1 QQVAC
6 AVGGGKTPEQ
16 CFNRWHDEYLRRV
29 ALEQQ
34 QQQQYTGVVQQGH
47 HRPSG
52 RGAASS
58 DSGSGGGSSSSS
70 IASSSANQH
79 VAMSLQQ
86 QQQQQRAQAAG
97 QGYPVYWRSSY
108 NGPPPAIQS
117 NTSGWPVPVEIDSN
131 YGQGGM
137 GAKCRGAGGMVAGPE
152 GGGGHDALRN
162 LALLATAAAKSEED
176 GGGVKRENDGTF
188 GGV

>member
-1 QQVAC
+1 QQVAS
-6 AVGGGKTPEQ
+6 AVGGGKTAEQ

-34 QQQQYTGVVQQGH
+34 QYTGVIQRGH
-47 HRPSG
+47 HRASG
-52 RGAASS
+52 GGAASS
-58 DSGSGGGSSSSS
+58 DSGSGGSSS
-70 IASSSANQH
+70 SSSANQH

-86 QQQQQRAQAAG
+86 QQQQQQQRAQAGG

-117 NTSGWPVPVEIDSN
+117 NASGWHGRI
-131 YGQGGM
+131 
-137 GAKCRGAGGMVAGPE
+137 GAKWRGTVAGPE
-152 GGGGHDALRN
+152 SGGGHDALRN
-162 LALLATAAAKSEED
+162 LALLATIAVKSEED
-176 GGGVKRENDGTF
+176 SDGVKREKDGTF

>member
-1 QQVAC
+1 QVAS

-34 QQQQYTGVVQQGH
+34 QQQQYTGGIQQGH
-47 HRPSG
+47 HRSSG

-58 DSGSGGGSSSSS
+58 DSGSGGSSSSS
-70 IASSSANQH
+70 SVNQH

-86 QQQQQRAQAAG
+86 QQQQQQRAQTRG

-117 NTSGWPVPVEIDSN
+117 NASGWPVPVEIDS
-131 YGQGGM
+131 
-137 GAKCRGAGGMVAGPE
+137 KWRGAGGTVAGPE

-162 LALLATAAAKSEED
+162 LALLATAAVKSEED
-176 GGGVKRENDGTF
+176 SGGVKRENDGTF